1 MIALFTPDEMT
12 QLRGDLPL
20 RSPSDKPYDL
30 GRVQARP
37 NVIFEAGMA
46 LGMDES
52 KTILVTLGADV
63 ALFSDTDGRH
73 CVRLDNTAHSR
84 QALRLRL
91 EHRGCHVEA
100 GTDWLSAGD
109 FEGCIAGGSGA
120 PVAPA
125 PAPTTP
131 ATPAHGAPVPDM
143 PDDRRAMLLK
153 RWLKLQNPNKVYG
166 IPLDCEQIERDAG
179 VPSDSADRLS
189 DQWVDE
195 RWHVVEK
202 RGGFITL
209 KQEVAKVGIV
219 RTASRRNW

>member
-1 MIALFTPDEMT
+1 
-12 QLRGDLPL
+12 
-20 RSPSDKPYDL
+20 
-30 GRVQARP
+30 
-37 NVIFEAGMA
+37 
-46 LGMDES
+46 
-52 KTILVTLGADV
+52 
-63 ALFSDTDGRH
+63 
-73 CVRLDNTAHSR
+73 
-84 QALRLRL
+84 
-91 EHRGCHVEA
+91 
-100 GTDWLSAGD
+100 
-109 FEGCIAGGSGA
+109 
-120 PVAPA
+120 
-125 PAPTTP
+125 
-131 ATPAHGAPVPDM
+131 M